1 MKPHSGRGIVDESS
15 PSLESCIERA
25 LRLVGPKY
33 GLIQNVEF
41 ESLEPG
47 EPQVFFA
54 RTFPSARSPL
64 NNQKSINFGDAVST
78 NPQRA
83 AIKSLG
89 ECIER
94 YASAYIED
102 EKLGEGTHSCLSEA
116 SRVTPI
122 GLESLNYFTDEQYTS
137 PEFPFSRLSADT
149 TTQWVKCLP
158 LGRGE
163 PKLVPAQLVFV
174 PFPNDKYGDVRLCDQ
189 ISTGMACSPDKISS
203 IIKGILEVIERDA
216 FMIHWLR
223 RIHPPEIEINNV
235 RLSITKDL
243 LKALNSLQVSAR
255 FYLLTLDINAHV
267 ILIWLENQSGVPPFT
282 VMGLGADLDPEK
294 ALILALE
301 ETLLTFIGMG
311 RYARA
316 NPDFTVG
323 DHFKNI
329 VTPTLH
335 ALAHAVRP
343 ELKNALEFL
352 REPAGTVKFDEL
364 VSSVNLSDK
373 NECLDFL
380 VREVERQD
388 LEPLYFNLTTE
399 DIKFAG
405 FQVARVVIPG
415 MQPLDVNHNFR
426 HLGVHRHLEV
436 PEKLELRCQNEINP
450 FPHPFP

>member
-1 MKPHSGRGIVDESS
+1 MDGKAQSPGKLFGHQAAPGVGASDHLVSDRLGLFAVLAATFVRIEHHPVFEDKAVDTVEQ
-15 PSLESCIERA
+15 
-25 LRLVGPKY
+25 GP
-33 GLIQNVEF
+33 
-41 ESLEPG
+41 
-47 EPQVFFA
+47 
-54 RTFPSARSPL
+54 
-64 NNQKSINFGDAVST
+64 
-78 NPQRA
+78 
-83 AIKSLG
+83 
-89 ECIER
+89 
-94 YASAYIED
+94 
-102 EKLGEGTHSCLSEA
+102 
-116 SRVTPI
+116 
-122 GLESLNYFTDEQYTS
+122 
-137 PEFPFSRLSADT
+137 
-149 TTQWVKCLP
+149 
-158 LGRGE
+158 
-163 PKLVPAQLVFV
+163 
-174 PFPNDKYGDVRLCDQ
+174 
-189 ISTGMACSPDKISS
+189 
-203 IIKGILEVIERDA
+203 
-216 FMIHWLR
+216 
-223 RIHPPEIEINNV
+223 
-235 RLSITKDL
+235 
-243 LKALNSLQVSAR
+243 
-255 FYLLTLDINAHV
+255 
-267 ILIWLENQSGVPPFT
+267 